1 MLCFSQSP
9 DYANGNGTI
18 IETRTE
24 GSVEW
29 VLRKHIQ
36 RLQIGDLANETHFSI
51 YDKLALENRKVIYPL
66 KLKDYIN
73 ITQVA
78 ETRYADEYYVFL
90 KVRTDNDVNGWLLF
104 GKQTYDYAKFR
115 APYFK
120 NRWEITERITIREKT
135 WTVRKMTGDTV
146 SVWEVLN
153 IRDKPGLV
161 DTKVI
166 SQIIPPRKY
175 PQVNLDVSEM
185 TEESETI
192 DGRTDGWLKIAYQ
205 GIEGWIFGGYAT
217 VERGGPKYHIPESII
232 ESGVSWY

>member
-1 MLCFSQSP
+1 
-9 DYANGNGTI
+9 
-18 IETRTE
+18 
-24 GSVEW
+24 
-29 VLRKHIQ
+29 
-36 RLQIGDLANETHFSI
+36 
-51 YDKLALENRKVIYPL
+51 LALENRKVIYPL

-78 ETRYADEYYVFL
+78 ETVYADEYYVFL
-90 KVRTDNDVNGWLLF
+90 KVRTDNDVTGWLLF
-104 GKQTYDYAKFR
+104 EKQTYDYAKFG

-135 WTVRKMTGDTV
+135 WTVRKMTGGMV

-166 SQIIPPRKY
+166 SQIIPPQKY
-175 PQVNLDVSEM
+175 PQVNLEVSEM

-192 DGRTDGWLKIAYQ
+192 DGRTDRWLKIAYQ